1 MRVTVV
7 GDPVAGAAAGEP
19 AAESA
24 AESAAEPAAEHT
36 VEVPAATTLA
46 ALLPQ
51 VVPAVVPPVAAGG
64 ADVVL
69 LLRHGGDWLGMH
81 SATTGTRV
89 LRDPERTVAELD
101 PPRVRLEPWP
111 GVDGSLLL
119 EELALGRLP
128 DRAALAGGAGDGW
141 RRRWEAEERELGT
154 VDGAA
159 RLLDADVVEALA
171 AVGATV
177 LAHGPGHARVE
188 DAAGSSYVVRCDRQG
203 GAVSRL
209 DADGLER
216 PVAAVATRPDAGAG
230 AGGPTARRA
239 LAATLAAL
247 LGATWREQRGL
258 EPAPPPAPTRDTR
271 VEVARGGGVWGWSW
285 SDAAGRHEGRFAADG
300 AMAAATAAYARLEP
314 ADVVAHLTAP
324 AADGGGDP
332 SRP

>member
-7 GDPVAGAAAGEP
+7 GDPVAGAAAG
-19 AAESA
+19 
-24 AESAAEPAAEHT
+24 EPAAEHT

-51 VVPAVVPPVAAGG
+51 VVPAVVPAVAAGG

-101 PPRVRLEPWP
+101 PPRVRLEPWS
-111 GVDGSLLL
+111 GVDASLLL

-128 DRAALAGGAGDGW
+128 DRAALADLAGDGW
-141 RRRWEAEERELGT
+141 RRRWEAEERALGT
-154 VDGAA
+154 VDGTA
-159 RLLDADVVEALA
+159 RLLDADVVGALA

-247 LGATWREQRGL
+247 LGTTWREQQGL
-258 EPAPPPAPTRDTR
+258 APAPPPAPTRDTR

>member
-7 GDPVAGAAAGEP
+7 GDPVAGAAAG
-19 AAESA
+19 
-24 AESAAEPAAEHT
+24 EPAAEHT

-111 GVDGSLLL
+111 GVDASLLL

-128 DRAALAGGAGDGW
+128 DRAALADLAGDGW
-141 RRRWEAEERELGT
+141 RRRWEAEERALGT
-154 VDGAA
+154 VDGTA
-159 RLLDADVVEALA
+159 RLLDADVVGALA
-171 AVGATV
+171 AAGATV

-188 DAAGSSYVVRCDRQG
+188 DADGSSYVVRCDRQG

-209 DADGLER
+209 DADGLE
-216 PVAAVATRPDAGAG
+216 
-230 AGGPTARRA
+230 
-239 LAATLAAL
+239 
-247 LGATWREQRGL
+247 
-258 EPAPPPAPTRDTR
+258 
-271 VEVARGGGVWGWSW
+271 
-285 SDAAGRHEGRFAADG
+285 
-300 AMAAATAAYARLEP
+300 
-314 ADVVAHLTAP
+314 
-324 AADGGGDP
+324 
-332 SRP
+332 

>member
-7 GDPVAGAAAGEP
+7 GDPVDPAAGVG
-19 AAESA
+19 
-24 AESAAEPAAEHT
+24 PAAEHT

-111 GVDGSLLL
+111 GVDASLLL

-128 DRAALAGGAGDGW
+128 DRAALADRAGNGW
-141 RRRWEAEERELGT
+141 RRRWEAEERALGAGGGT
-154 VDGAA
+154 A
-159 RLLDADVVEALA
+159 RLLDDDVVGALA

-177 LAHGPGHARVE
+177 LAHGSGHARVE

-209 DADGLER
+209 DADGLEL
-216 PVAAVATRPDAGAG
+216 PVAAVATRPSSRAGTGSDARAG

-247 LGATWREQRGL
+247 LGTTWREQQGL

>member
-1 MRVTVV
+1 
-7 GDPVAGAAAGEP
+7 
-19 AAESA
+19 
-24 AESAAEPAAEHT
+24 
-36 VEVPAATTLA
+36 
-46 ALLPQ
+46 
-51 VVPAVVPPVAAGG
+51 GG
-64 ADVVL
+64 
-69 LLRHGGDWLGMH
+69 
-81 SATTGTRV
+81 T
-89 LRDPERTVAELD
+89 
-101 PPRVRLEPWP
+101 
-111 GVDGSLLL
+111 
-119 EELALGRLP
+119 
-128 DRAALAGGAGDGW
+128 
-141 RRRWEAEERELGT
+141 
-154 VDGAA
+154 A
-159 RLLDADVVEALA
+159 RLRDADVVWALA

-247 LGATWREQRGL
+247 LGTTWREQQGL
-258 EPAPPPAPTRDTR
+258 APAPPPAPTRDTR

>member
-19 AAESA
+19 AAEA
-24 AESAAEPAAEHT
+24 AAEPAAEHT

-51 VVPAVVPPVAAGG
+51 VVPPVAAGG

-111 GVDGSLLL
+111 GVDASLLL

-141 RRRWEAEERELGT
+141 RRRWEAEERALGT
-154 VDGAA
+154 VDGTA

-209 DADGLER
+209 DADGLEH
-216 PVAAVATRPDAGAG
+216 PVAAVATRSDAGAE

-247 LGATWREQRGL
+247 LGTTWREQQGL
-258 EPAPPPAPTRDTR
+258 APAPPPAPTRDTR